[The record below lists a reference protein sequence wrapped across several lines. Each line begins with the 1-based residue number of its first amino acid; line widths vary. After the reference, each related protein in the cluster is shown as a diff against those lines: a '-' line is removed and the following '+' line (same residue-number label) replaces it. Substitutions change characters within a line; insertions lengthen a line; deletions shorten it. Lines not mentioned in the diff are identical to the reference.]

1 MRNRS
6 AYTEVDLSA
15 LRHNIRQA
23 RNHMAQGTPFLAV
36 VKADA
41 YGHGSVPVSR
51 VCLEEGASMLG
62 VAIPE
67 EGMELREAG
76 VTAPILVLSG
86 VDDEGAVISARYG
99 LTQTVYDPRGVERLS
114 AICEAERLRCPVHV
128 KIDSGMGRIGAR
140 TEAELQA
147 ILGALSKAP
156 RLDITG
162 VYTHFADA
170 DSPDPAFTLR
180 QIERFDCLRKHLP
193 GGITAHAAASAA
205 ALRYP
210 EAAFDMV
217 RFGIVMYG
225 CAPYPGCPLDLQPVL
240 SWKTEA
246 VYVKR
251 FQKGDSFSYGRTFI
265 ADRDGMAATLSIGYG
280 DGYPRILSN
289 RADVLIHGK
298 RCRILGR
305 VCMDAMMVD
314 VTDVDGVTEG
324 TEAVL
329 IGRSGKECVTADELA
344 ALSDTISYEILL
356 SPGARNGRVYIG
368 K

>member
-6 AYTEVDLSA
+6 AYTEVDLGA
-15 LRHNIRQA
+15 LRHNIREA
-23 RNHMAQGTPFLAV
+23 RRHTAEGTPFLAV

-51 VCLEEGASMLG
+51 ICLEEGASMLG

-67 EGMELREAG
+67 EGVALREAG

-86 VDDEGAVISARYG
+86 VDDEGALLSARYG
-99 LTQTVYDPRGVERLS
+99 LTQTVYDPSGVERLN
-114 AICEAERLRCPVHV
+114 AICEAEGLKCAVHV
-128 KIDSGMGRIGAR
+128 KIDGGMGRIGAR
-140 TEAELQA
+140 TKEELEA
-147 ILGALSKAP
+147 ILSAHAKAP
-156 RLDITG
+156 RLEITG
-162 VYTHFADA
+162 VFTHFADA
-170 DSPDPAFTLR
+170 DGPDPAFTRR
-180 QIERFDCLRKHLP
+180 QIERFDSLRRLLP
-193 GGITAHAAASAA
+193 AGITAHAAASAA

-217 RFGIVMYG
+217 RYGIVMYG
-225 CAPYPGCPLDLQPVL
+225 CAPYPNCPLDLRPVL

-265 ADRDGMAATLSIGYG
+265 ADRDGAATTLSIGYG

-329 IGRSGKECVTADELA
+329 IGRSGAECVTADELA

-356 SPGARNGRVYIG
+356 SPGPRNGRVYIG
-368 K
+368 Q